1 VQDTFYLEDANIILS
16 LPLSVRGKIF
26 RHDTLIQKECF
37 MLNLHMPWAP
47 KLDITKTIALLP
59 PQVMREVD
67 LIG

>member
-1 VQDTFYLEDANIILS
+1 
-16 LPLSVRGKIF
+16 
-26 RHDTLIQKECF
+26 

-67 LIG
+67 LIGGDMEARCSE